1 MVDEQAMNSARV
13 GLGNSKRQPFQ
24 PVFRFLPYHEVDGKR
39 IANRKLFRTCPSA
52 ARCVAPAVPASVPRA
67 NQCRHA
73 SRSGYRSIGQR
84 GSSRLRE
91 LATPTLDHALIRL
104 SIPFAAPT
112 DPEPSAGYA
121 IQVQDHAPVF
131 MDVLTNLCSSSEILS
146 GGRTKST
153 QPEA

>member
-1 MVDEQAMNSARV
+1 MKSMENELPIGSCSVRAR
-13 GLGNSKRQPFQ
+13 L
-24 PVFRFLPYHEVDGKR
+24 LPGV
-39 IANRKLFRTCPSA
+39 LLLLCPLPFRTQTSA
-52 ARCVAPAVPASVPRA
+52 GTLRVQVTGQSGSAEARAYQNSPP
-67 NQCRHA
+67 
-73 SRSGYRSIGQR
+73 
-84 GSSRLRE
+84 
-91 LATPTLDHALIRL
+91 PTLDHALIRL